1 MSIILYQQAPKKE
14 NGFQVFLDT
23 LRNSQL
29 IYLASDILEK
39 GLSPKDL
46 TDAMK
51 RAMIVC
57 KAGGK
62 RVEDHFLPIYSY
74 YRGQMVNDCKL
85 SNLGYALILMNARA
99 DNETVAEWQLE
110 VLERAFSI

>member
-1 MSIILYQQAPKKE
+1 MSIILYQEVPTKE
-14 NGFQVFLDT
+14 SGFQMFLNT

-29 IYLASDILEK
+29 IYLASDLLAK

-62 RVEDHFLPIYSY
+62 QVEDHFLPIYSY
-74 YRGQMVNDCKL
+74 YRGQLVNDCKL
-85 SNLGYALILMNARA
+85 SSLGYALILLNARA
-99 DNETVAEWQLE
+99 DNTTVAEWQLE

>member
-1 MSIILYQQAPKKE
+1 MPVILYQSISEEE
-14 NGFQVFLDT
+14 NGFQAFLDT

-29 IYLASDILEK
+29 LYLASDLLDK

-46 TDAMK
+46 TDAMQ

-57 KAGGK
+57 KTGGK
-62 RVEDHFLPIYSY
+62 QVEDHFLPIYSY

-85 SNLGYALILMNARA
+85 SSLGYALILLNARA
-99 DNETVAEWQLE
+99 DNRTVAEWQLE
-110 VLERAFSI
+110 VLDRVFSG